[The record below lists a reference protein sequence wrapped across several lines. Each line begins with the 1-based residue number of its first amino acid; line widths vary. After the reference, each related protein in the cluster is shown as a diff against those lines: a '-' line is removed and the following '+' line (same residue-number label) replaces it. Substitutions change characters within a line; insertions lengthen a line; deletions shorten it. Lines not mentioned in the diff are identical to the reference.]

1 MLLPP
6 IGWDNPCCVGSHQKR
21 GHLGHFTI
29 KLIRFTTHFDGASQT
44 TKMKLPDSLTSLIV
58 ILFVLMLWQMHQ
70 QDWGSFLLL
79 LAAEA
84 GLIAVKVTERQKS
97 ARL

>member
-1 MLLPP
+1 
-6 IGWDNPCCVGSHQKR
+6 
-21 GHLGHFTI
+21 
-29 KLIRFTTHFDGASQT
+29 
-44 TKMKLPDSLTSLIV
+44 MKLPDLLTSLIV

>member
-1 MLLPP
+1 
-6 IGWDNPCCVGSHQKR
+6 
-21 GHLGHFTI
+21 
-29 KLIRFTTHFDGASQT
+29 
-44 TKMKLPDSLTSLIV
+44 MKLPDSLTSLIV